1 MNVRDLIS
9 LLENL
14 FPPYLQ
20 ESYDNAGGQ
29 VLFPGSDLKSV
40 LLSLDLDNDVIDEAS
55 EKGSSLI
62 VTHHP
67 FFFKQVKNIISGN
80 PQADMIVKLI
90 DNRISVYSAHTNL
103 DKVYYSKLSE
113 SLGLTDH
120 SLLLEKGSFEDRT
133 PAGFGTLSTLKEKMR
148 LEELL
153 DLIKLKLGLDYL
165 LYSGPEGTLISRVAV
180 LNGSGGNSIQS
191 IIENYEVDCII
202 TGDVGYHNSRLGIEY
217 TVPVIDAGHFGTEK
231 ILIDFLKN
239 ELIDKVKQDFPGEKI
254 SFHLSEIERNPIRLY
269 R

>member
-1 MNVRDLIS
+1 MKVQDLIN
-9 LLENL
+9 LIENI
-14 FPPYLQ
+14 FPADLQ

-40 LLSLDLDNDVIDEAS
+40 LLSLDLDNDVIDEAR
-55 EKGSSLI
+55 EKESGLI

-103 DKVYYSKLSE
+103 DKVYYSKLGE

-120 SLLLEKGSFEDRT
+120 SLLLEKGSFKDRT
-133 PAGFGTLSTLKEKMR
+133 PAGFGTLSILKEKMK

-153 DLIKLKLGLDYL
+153 DLIKSKLGLDFL
-165 LYSGPEGTLISRVAV
+165 LYSGPEGGLISRVAL

-191 IIENYEVDCII
+191 IVEDYEVDCII
-202 TGDVGYHNSRLGIEY
+202 TGDVGYHNSRLGIDY
-217 TVPVIDAGHFGTEK
+217 SVPVIDAGHFGTEK

-239 ELIDKVKQDFPGEKI
+239 ELINKVNRDYPGEEI
-254 SFHLSEIERNPIRLY
+254 SFHLSEVEKNPIRLY